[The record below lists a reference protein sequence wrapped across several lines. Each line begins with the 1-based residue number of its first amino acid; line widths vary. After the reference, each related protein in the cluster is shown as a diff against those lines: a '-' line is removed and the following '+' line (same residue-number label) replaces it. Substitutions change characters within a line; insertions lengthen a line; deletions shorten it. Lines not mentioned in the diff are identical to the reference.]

1 VILGVVVA
9 VIAVADQWSKSW
21 VASTLGPG
29 SDQREIEIVP
39 SVLRFFYVENTG
51 AAFGMFRDNAA
62 LLLALSVIVV
72 AALLVLFFQMIVAS
86 RLLGFA
92 FGLQF
97 GGAAGN
103 MVDRMRL
110 GYVVDFI
117 DVPRFPTF
125 NVADSAITVGVVLL
139 AYVLLV
145 RPIIEHRGQE
155 KQENQPI
162 GQRAT
167 IEANGSS
174 RRGDEVALEADRDRD
189 GLPARTARR
198 ERGPHDAWQG
208 HQERHG

>member
-1 VILGVVVA
+1 LRTGTRSLWQHPLAILGAVVA
-9 VIAVADQWSKSW
+9 VIAVADQWSKRW
-21 VASTLGPG
+21 AAGTLGPG
-29 SDQREIEIVP
+29 GDRQEIEIVP

-51 AAFGMFRDNAA
+51 AAFGMFRDNAV
-62 LLLALSVIVV
+62 LLLALSVVVV

-103 MVDRMRL
+103 MIDRMRL

-145 RPIIEHRGQE
+145 RPIIEHRDAVE
-155 KQENQPI
+155 RESSHHEN
-162 GQRAT
+162 RAMA
-167 IEANGSS
+167 EADGS
-174 RRGDEVALEADRDRD
+174 RRRGEEVALEGKRD
-189 GLPARTARR
+189 
-198 ERGPHDAWQG
+198 
-208 HQERHG
+208 